1 MEIGR
6 EQIFGHSKRGAFSF
20 NNTPVADKTKSI
32 LPNGKSEVTP
42 DPLPTPASTDQPV
55 ANSTAPN
62 SQSPEPLD
70 KVREMA
76 EKLKPGLRESLGK
89 GQEFNSTLREGDYI
103 LNVRVETHPIR
114 AGVEGFKELG
124 ITVGTPVRH
133 MNVQLFRTT
142 PLGNEQLYN
151 KHIWLNVP

>member
-1 MEIGR
+1 MKIGR

-76 EKLKPGLRESLGK
+76 EKLKPGLRKELGR
-89 GQEFNSTLREGDYI
+89 GQEFNAILKEDSYTLK
-103 LNVRVETHPIR
+103 VRVETH
-114 AGVEGFKELG
+114 GVKLG
-124 ITVGTPVRH
+124 VPEFDALKVPMGTQIRH
-133 MNVQLFRTT
+133 MNIELWKLVDDTNIRIF
-142 PLGNEQLYN
+142 N
-151 KHIWLNVP
+151 KHTILEIK